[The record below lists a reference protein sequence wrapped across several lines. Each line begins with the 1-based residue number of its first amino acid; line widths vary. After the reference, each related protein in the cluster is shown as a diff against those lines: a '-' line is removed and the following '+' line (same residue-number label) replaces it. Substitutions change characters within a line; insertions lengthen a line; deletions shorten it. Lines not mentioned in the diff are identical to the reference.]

1 MKNAIEQKL
10 SYIKPQMT
18 VLEFEQ
24 KITLLDASDQEGCDC
39 DDADENTIGVKF
51 LD

>member
-24 KITLLDASDQEGCDC
+24 KITLLDASAQECCDC
-39 DDADENTIGVKF
+39 NDDDEKTIGVNF

>member
-24 KITLLDASDQEGCDC
+24 EITLLNASDQECCDC
-39 DDADENTIGVKF
+39 NDDDEKTIGVNF